1 MQTQQ
6 GGLVNKLF
14 RGIFL
19 LLNFFAIIWL
29 IICSI
34 ASITEP
40 AKVKYIALFSLTI
53 PFAIIANVFFV
64 FLWLFTSRK
73 LRALLSAVTLI
84 ACYKVCLSVF
94 GLHFFSKNDLASRPE
109 TIKIVSWNAHG
120 MGIYNRPR
128 NKEFDKR
135 LLEFIKS
142 QDADVLCLLE
152 YPTPRASFMKPFTS
166 KIVSNNNYK
175 EFRFKDD
182 NVLSKIVFLGTA
194 VFSKYPFHNFM
205 TYKLS
210 EYIYMLQGDVQLPN
224 GQLIRMFFMHLNT
237 FGLSDHD
244 KAYIEEVKEK
254 GSGYLDSSS
263 SYVAK
268 LNRGFVRRSKETDI
282 AAGIIEKSP
291 YPVVICGDLN
301 DLPGSYTYT
310 KLRGNLNDAFVSKGV
325 GIGRSYNQIMPTIR
339 IDHMFYDPSALK
351 IIGFDCPKTDLSDHN
366 PLIANFEFLS
376 NPQH

>member
-34 ASITEP
+34 ASVTEP

-94 GLHFFSKNDLASRPE
+94 GFHFFSKNDLVSRPE

-310 KLRGNLNDAFVSKGV
+310 KLRGNLNDAFVSKGA

-339 IDHMFYDPSALK
+339 IDHMFYDPTALK

-366 PLIANFEFLS
+366 PLIANFEFLP